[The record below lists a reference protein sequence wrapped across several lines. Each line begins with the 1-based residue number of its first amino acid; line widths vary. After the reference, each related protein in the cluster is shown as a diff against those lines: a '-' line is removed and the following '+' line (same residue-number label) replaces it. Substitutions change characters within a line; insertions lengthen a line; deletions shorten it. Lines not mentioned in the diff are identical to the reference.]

1 MTEPVVDRQ
10 SLAYWMVA
18 SLLVAGLLLWQ
29 GLGLHPPG
37 AASARTLPASPLTGA
52 MGFAFLLAWAAFA
65 YAASI
70 TTPHP
75 MPERVALIAA
85 LALPIVVVLLL
96 GNGLSLLALLL
107 AIVWL
112 VGLVWVAWQLAKR
125 EPLASLMVLPVIG
138 SAIASLLLSLT
149 LWVIP

>member
-1 MTEPVVDRQ
+1 MTEPVVDRR

-18 SLLVAGLLLWQ
+18 SLIVAALLLWL

-37 AASARTLPASPLTGA
+37 AAYARTLPASPLSGA

-70 TTPHP
+70 TAPHP
-75 MPERVALIAA
+75 GKERLALIAA
-85 LALPIVVVLLL
+85 LALPLLVVLLL
-96 GNGLSLLALLL
+96 GAEMSMLALLL

-112 VGLVWVAWQLAKR
+112 AGLIWVAWQLAKR
-125 EPLASLMVLPVIG
+125 EPLAGLMMLPVIG